1 MEDNPYRPHLV
12 ASTEGSDP
20 GPSGIE
26 ESHPAP
32 TNGPEHPSPGSTHF
46 KCAQWS
52 PDGTTILTST
62 ADHVLKTYI
71 LPSELLSAESPI
83 HLLPYAS
90 HASPEPVYATSLHPS
105 YTLQDPASTLY
116 LASPRSLPIR
126 LLSPFSR
133 SILASY
139 PLVSKTTEE
148 YISPHSLL
156 FSIHAPHT
164 FFAGSLNL
172 ISSFDINR
180 NGEGPVERMPTVPS
194 KRSKVVGGIGGIK
207 GIVSALGMSS
217 EGILAAGTFS
227 RWVGLYDAY
236 GRGGSLG
243 AFQLQADRSS
253 QEAGTGITQVLWSV
267 DGRYLCVAERCSDGV
282 GVWDV
287 RGTGKEL
294 AWMRGR
300 NAETNQRMG
309 VEMVGNEL
317 WAGGLDGRVRVW
329 HGLGEKEGIIDP
341 TWEFEAHT
349 DAVSCATWHYSGT
362 VLATC
367 SGQRHSDD
375 DVERSTEDL
384 GHSAPHSRARQA
396 DNSLKIWGV
405 E

>member
-1 MEDNPYRPHLV
+1 M
-12 ASTEGSDP
+12 
-20 GPSGIE
+20 
-26 ESHPAP
+26 
-32 TNGPEHPSPGSTHF
+32 
-46 KCAQWS
+46 
-52 PDGTTILTST
+52 
-62 ADHVLKTYI
+62 
-71 LPSELLSAESPI
+71 
-83 HLLPYAS
+83 
-90 HASPEPVYATSLHPS
+90 
-105 YTLQDPASTLY
+105 
-116 LASPRSLPIR
+116 
-126 LLSPFSR
+126 
-133 SILASY
+133 ASY

-156 FSIHAPHT
+156 FSIHNPHT

-194 KRSKVVGGIGGIK
+194 KRSQVVGGIGGIK

-253 QEAGTGITQVLWSV
+253 QEAGTGITQVLWSL
-267 DGRYLCVAERCSDGV
+267 DGRYLCVAERCGGGV
-282 GVWDV
+282 GIWDV
-287 RGTGKEL
+287 RGTGKKL

-329 HGLGEKEGIIDP
+329 HGVGEREGIIDP

-349 DAVSCATWHYSGT
+349 GIIIPIT
-362 VLATC
+362 
-367 SGQRHSDD
+367 RK
-375 DVERSTEDL
+375 
-384 GHSAPHSRARQA
+384 SAQKSPR
-396 DNSLKIWGV
+396 
-405 E
+405 